1 MFLKGERGGKEI
13 NIRRDKLKNK
23 KIAQNSQDVKY
34 FIRFNY
40 KEKITKEYVIKKLI
54 NNNVPIK

>member
-1 MFLKGERGGKEI
+1 MKGERGGKEI